1 MRNKLYIKNFGPIE
15 EANINITPLTIF
27 IGPNS
32 SGKSYSSLLIHSL
45 LNSFNKLGL
54 NLYSKIRQDSVNKF
68 LENND
73 EFSRELKDSLKEYM
87 LSKPKLS
94 DEPFKFPAKNFEK
107 ILENSFGQ
115 IFKQIVE
122 EKLKGNFTNNLNKL
136 NRLQEFAFEF
146 TFNQNSFINKNGNLK
161 LTKYYVNFDKVKNE
175 GLSNE
180 DDNIAS
186 FEIDE
191 NFLYIKLDYLLWH
204 NFFKKD
210 EYFIEAVFMKIVS
223 SVMDTFNQS
232 SFYLS
237 AMGDELFKD
246 MNYFISDRINRDL
259 HFSNIQKELITT
271 FLKLEKHTECGP
283 YYNLACALEQELLG
297 GSLYI
302 KKGEIKDEL
311 IFLDKSYNMELE
323 LGLTSSSIRE
333 LSFLII
339 HLKYFIQ
346 KGDTLIIEEPENHIH
361 PKNQLILVKFL
372 VKAINQGVN
381 IIITTHSDYIIEK
394 FNNFIRLGNANEE
407 FVKKSGYE
415 KSNILNHEKVSI
427 YNFKKEGKYSY
438 TAKSINI
445 NETGF
450 DEDSFNEVNNELYEE
465 SVDII
470 DAEK

>member
-1 MRNKLYIKNFGPIE
+1 MI
-15 EANINITPLTIF
+15 ANNPKVANTI
-27 IGPNS
+27 I
-32 SGKSYSSLLIHSL
+32 I
-45 LNSFNKLGL
+45 
-54 NLYSKIRQDSVNKF
+54 
-68 LENND
+68 
-73 EFSRELKDSLKEYM
+73 
-87 LSKPKLS
+87 
-94 DEPFKFPAKNFEK
+94 
-107 ILENSFGQ
+107 
-115 IFKQIVE
+115 
-122 EKLKGNFTNNLNKL
+122 
-136 NRLQEFAFEF
+136 
-146 TFNQNSFINKNGNLK
+146 
-161 LTKYYVNFDKVKNE
+161 
-175 GLSNE
+175 
-180 DDNIAS
+180 
-186 FEIDE
+186 
-191 NFLYIKLDYLLWH
+191 
-204 NFFKKD
+204 
-210 EYFIEAVFMKIVS
+210 
-223 SVMDTFNQS
+223 
-232 SFYLS
+232 
-237 AMGDELFKD
+237 
-246 MNYFISDRINRDL
+246 ISDRIKRDL